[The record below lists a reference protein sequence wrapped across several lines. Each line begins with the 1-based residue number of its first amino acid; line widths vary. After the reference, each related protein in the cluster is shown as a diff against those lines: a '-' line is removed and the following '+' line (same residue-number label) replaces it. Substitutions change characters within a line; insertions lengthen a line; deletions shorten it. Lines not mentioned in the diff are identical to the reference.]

1 MRGTYRRIDGM
12 AEIRAFPALRYDTKV
27 AGRLDDLICPPYDVI
42 SAEERAALAARSRYS
57 FVRVELPDATP
68 AGYEEAGAFLARW
81 RADHAL
87 AADPPSIYV
96 HEHEFVADGARAVR
110 HGVFVALRLYPAEA
124 GIVLPHELTFPKAKA
139 DRLELMRATRT
150 NTSPI
155 FGMVDGAVM
164 SALAGAQPA
173 PAGTAKLGAD
183 QHRLIR
189 ISDTRTIEAF
199 LAAMRD
205 ARVYL
210 ADGHHRYETAL
221 RYADERRAA
230 HDAPE
235 RFVLAY
241 LCALDNPGLR
251 IYATH
256 RVITGHRDALGAAL
270 RSFTTAPI
278 DRGALAD
285 MQPGIVL
292 VRDGHFTRLEPR
304 AEVDLSS
311 LPAAWRELPVAIAE
325 ELLVRPAREAG
336 ADIAYEH
343 DTERAIEMA
352 TGGRTAILLRAV
364 DPATLRAVADAGER
378 LPQKTTYF
386 YPKVPAGLVIR
397 SLDLS

>member
-1 MRGTYRRIDGM
+1 MRGTYRRIDGV
-12 AEIRAFPALRYDTKV
+12 AEVRAFPALRYETKV

-42 SAEERAALAARSRYS
+42 SPEDRAGLAARSRYS

-68 AGYEEAGAFLARW
+68 AGYEEAAAFLARW
-81 RADHAL
+81 RADRAL
-87 AADPPSIYV
+87 VADPPSIYV

-110 HGVFVALRLYPAEA
+110 HGVFVALRVYPADS

-139 DRLELMRATRT
+139 DRLELLRATRT

-155 FGMVDGAVM
+155 FGMVDGAIM
-164 SALAGAQPA
+164 SALSGAQTA
-173 PAGTAKLGAD
+173 PAGSARLGTD
-183 QHRLIR
+183 GHRLIR
-189 ISDTRTIEAF
+189 VTDARTIAAF
-199 LAAMRD
+199 QEAMRD

-221 RYADERRAA
+221 RYADERRAT

-256 RVITGHRDALGAAL
+256 RIVTGHRDALGAAL
-270 RSFTTAPI
+270 RSFETSPI

-292 VRDGHFTRLEPR
+292 VRDGHFTRLELRPD
-304 AEVDLSS
+304 VDLSR
-311 LPAAWRELPVAIAE
+311 LPASWRELPVAIAE
-325 ELLVRPAREAG
+325 EVLLRTARDAG
-336 ADIAYEH
+336 AEIAYEH
-343 DTERAIEMA
+343 DTERAIARA
-352 TGGRTAILLRAV
+352 TGGRTTILLRAV

-386 YPKVPAGLVIR
+386 YPKAPAGLVIR
-397 SLDLS
+397 SLDLG